1 MHFTILHWITFL
13 ILLILFVLFCVLALK
28 QTNKKIIYSM
38 LFSNFLVIS
47 MLGTFSVFVLDKYT
61 KKAKLE
67 NVIQKR
73 ILITE
78 SLTLSG
84 KIRNVGS
91 FDIGTCNLEVK
102 LVSNAITNSSLSG
115 SNVFN
120 PRSGLGS
127 LFRNDKEEKPTTVIR
142 DFIIAKNLKKG
153 ELRNFSISMRY
164 PPYFKKPFINYKL
177 YCH

>member
-1 MHFTILHWITFL
+1 
-13 ILLILFVLFCVLALK
+13 
-28 QTNKKIIYSM
+28 M

-61 KKAKLE
+61 KQARLE
-67 NVIQKR
+67 DMTQKR

-84 KIRNVGS
+84 KIRNIGA
-91 FDIGTCNLEVK
+91 FTIGTCKLEVK
-102 LVSNAITNSSLSG
+102 LVSNAISNSTLNG

-120 PRSGLGS
+120 PRSGLAS
-127 LFRNDKEEKPTTVIR
+127 LFSNDKNEQPTTVVQE
-142 DFIIAKNLKKG
+142 FVIAKNLGKG
-153 ELRNFSISMRY
+153 ELKNFSVSMRY
-164 PPYFKKPFINYKL
+164 PPYFQKPYMNYKL

>member
-1 MHFTILHWITFL
+1 
-13 ILLILFVLFCVLALK
+13 
-28 QTNKKIIYSM
+28 
-38 LFSNFLVIS
+38 
-47 MLGTFSVFVLDKYT
+47 MLGVFSVFVLDKYT
-61 KKAKLE
+61 KQARLE
-67 NVIQKR
+67 DMNQKR

-84 KIRNVGS
+84 KIRNIGS
-91 FDIGTCNLEVK
+91 FKIGTCSLEVK
-102 LVSNAITNSSLSG
+102 LVSNAISSSTLSG

-127 LFRNDKEEKPTTVIR
+127 LFTNEKEAKPTTVIQE
-142 DFIIAKNLKKG
+142 FTIAKNLEKG

-164 PPYFKKPFINYKL
+164 PPYFQKTFMSYKL